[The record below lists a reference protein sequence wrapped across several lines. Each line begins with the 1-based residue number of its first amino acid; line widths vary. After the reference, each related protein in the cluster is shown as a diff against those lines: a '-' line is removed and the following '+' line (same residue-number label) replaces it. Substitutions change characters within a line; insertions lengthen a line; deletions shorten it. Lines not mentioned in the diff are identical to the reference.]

1 MPKLK
6 TNRSIAKRFKV
17 TKTGK
22 VRRFRANA
30 SHLLSSKGASRK
42 RKLRK
47 SALIK
52 GKQAVTYRRLLGG

>member
-6 TNRSIAKRFKV
+6 SNRSVAKRFKV
-17 TKTGK
+17 TKKGK

-30 SHLLSSKGASRK
+30 SHLLSNKGASRR

-47 SALIK
+47 SSIIH
-52 GKQAVTYRRLLGG
+52 GKQAVTYRRMLGG

>member
-22 VRRFRANA
+22 VRRFRANS
-30 SHLLSSKGASRK
+30 SHLLSGKRASRL

-47 SALIK
+47 SGLIK
-52 GKQAVTYRRLLGG
+52 GKQAITYRRLLGG

>member
-1 MPKLK
+1 MPKIK

-17 TKTGK
+17 TKSGK
-22 VRRFRANA
+22 VKRNRANS
-30 SHLLSSKGASRK
+30 SHLLSGKKASRR

-52 GKQAVTYRRLLGG
+52 GKQAITYRRLLGG

>member
-6 TNRSIAKRFKV
+6 TNRSVAKRFKV
-17 TKTGK
+17 TKSGK

-30 SHLLSSKGASRK
+30 SHLLSGKKASRR

-47 SALIK
+47 AALIH
-52 GKQAVTYRRLLGG
+52 GKQAVTYRRMLGG

>member
-6 TNRSIAKRFKV
+6 SNRSIKKRFKV

-22 VRRFRANA
+22 VKRFRANA
-30 SHLLSSKGASRK
+30 SHLLSGKKSSRR

-47 SALIK
+47 SALIQ
-52 GKQAVTYRRLLGG
+52 GRQAVTYRTLLGR